1 VRETVDRFDKSVT
14 KQFGYNTN
22 KKTKPLMLANLVELV
37 REHTDIFNDEKTLRQ
52 MLTFVKKDGG
62 KQEAEEGYHD
72 DKVMSI
78 AITHQAT
85 SQVVF
90 PIEPIIMPSRYS
102 FNIEKQSE
110 NQYDYGEEIT
120 IV

>member
-1 VRETVDRFDKSVT
+1 
-14 KQFGYNTN
+14 
-22 KKTKPLMLANLVELV
+22 MLANLVELV
-37 REHTDIFNDEKTLRQ
+37 REHTDIFNDDKTLRE

-62 KQEAEEGYHD
+62 KQEAEDGYHD

-78 AITHQAT
+78 AIAHQAT

-90 PIEPIIMPSRYS
+90 IDEPIEMPSQHYFTAERKR
-102 FNIEKQSE
+102 EV
-110 NQYDYGEEIT
+110 QYDYGEEMT